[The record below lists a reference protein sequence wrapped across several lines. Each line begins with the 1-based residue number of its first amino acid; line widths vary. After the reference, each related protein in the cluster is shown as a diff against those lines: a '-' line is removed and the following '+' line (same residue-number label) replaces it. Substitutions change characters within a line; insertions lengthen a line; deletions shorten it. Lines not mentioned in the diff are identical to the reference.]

1 VTAFDVVTARLTERT
16 GGTGRN
22 GTWPCPAHDDRNP
35 SLSVSQGNEGVVLYC
50 HAGCTTEDVVAALGL
65 TMADLFDTPK
75 SNASD
80 IVATYDYTDE
90 NGTLLFQVVRFTGKK
105 FRQRRPDGQG
115 GWIWKLGDTRRVLYR
130 LPKVIKGVADGAT
143 IFIVEGEKDA
153 DRLAAGGYVATC
165 NPHGAGKW
173 RSGYNATLEGADVV
187 IVADRDDTGH
197 AHARDVAWNLDGV
210 AALVRVVEAAEGK
223 DVSDHLA
230 AGRSVEEL
238 VIADVSGWPQPTP
251 LGVSTGLPSFP
262 VDALPD
268 WVRDHVQAIAE
279 FTQTPVD
286 LPACVALAVLAT
298 AVGGRVKVQV
308 RGPWIE
314 PTNLFTVTA
323 LPPGSRK
330 SAVFSA
336 MTKPLLLAE
345 TALVE
350 KVEPKN
356 LEVETM
362 IKITEAELKRAREGA
377 AKADTT
383 RVREE
388 KRDEAMTLGEVRAA
402 LRVRGSRRTPVLH
415 LRRASDLMTLGR
427 ASDHETTHCVRVVFH
442 RPSRARR
449 PVATRPTAGSRPAT
463 WRASLRDVLLVAPT
477 QSSQPMQRF
486 MPSSSSGRLP
496 TGRRTCRPPRTPG
509 RMPIAFTG
517 GG

>member
-22 GTWPCPAHDDRNP
+22 GKWPCPAHDDRNP

-298 AVGGRVKVQV
+298 AVGGSCESAGARPLDRAHEPVHGDRV
-308 RGPWIE
+308 
-314 PTNLFTVTA
+314 A
-323 LPPGSRK
+323 
-330 SAVFSA
+330 
-336 MTKPLLLAE
+336 
-345 TALVE
+345 
-350 KVEPKN
+350 
-356 LEVETM
+356 
-362 IKITEAELKRAREGA
+362 ARLTQERRVLGDDQA
-377 AKADTT
+377 A
-383 RVREE
+383 
-388 KRDEAMTLGEVRAA
+388 AA
-402 LRVRGSRRTPVLH
+402 R
-415 LRRASDLMTLGR
+415 
-427 ASDHETTHCVRVVFH
+427 
-442 RPSRARR
+442 
-449 PVATRPTAGSRPAT
+449 
-463 WRASLRDVLLVAPT
+463 
-477 QSSQPMQRF
+477 
-486 MPSSSSGRLP
+486 
-496 TGRRTCRPPRTPG
+496 
-509 RMPIAFTG
+509 
-517 GG
+517 